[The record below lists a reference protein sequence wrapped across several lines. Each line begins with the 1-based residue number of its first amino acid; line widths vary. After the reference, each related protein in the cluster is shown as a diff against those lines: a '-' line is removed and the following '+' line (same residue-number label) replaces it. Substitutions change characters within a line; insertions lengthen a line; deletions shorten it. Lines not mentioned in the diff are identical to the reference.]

1 MCSINLKEGP
11 LRGEMAEIY
20 VHIHSF
26 NESSSYIKEKMELL
40 GNSSETMPYTFSSII
55 ACKNTHTNTH
65 TQYTQTSPFT
75 PLFLDRNHRGS
86 KCDKKDFKQSILPF
100 REVNCLVWCQTDS
113 VKAKSVHIL

>member
-1 MCSINLKEGP
+1 MCSINLREGP

-65 TQYTQTSPFT
+65 NTLRLH
-75 PLFLDRNHRGS
+75 PLLRCSLIETTGGLNVTKRISNNPYCHLGRLIAWSGA
-86 KCDKKDFKQSILPF
+86 KQI
-100 REVNCLVWCQTDS
+100 Q
-113 VKAKSVHIL
+113 